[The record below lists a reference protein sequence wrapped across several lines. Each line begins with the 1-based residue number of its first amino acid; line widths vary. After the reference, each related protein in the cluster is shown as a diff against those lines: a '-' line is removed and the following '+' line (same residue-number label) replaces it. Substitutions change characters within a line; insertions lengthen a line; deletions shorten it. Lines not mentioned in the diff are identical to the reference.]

1 MGKSSFYVVWDVL
14 IYVVETS
21 NQPIFML
28 VCGILVMMDQS
39 SVKNREG
46 IMSWEMSLTSAV
58 KRVLWTGFS

>member
-46 IMSWEMSLTSAV
+46 IMS
-58 KRVLWTGFS
+58 